1 MRDRR
6 RTCEDRPHRKESIP
20 MSIPL
25 AYAAVAARRNPPA
38 LPFGWGAVTVLL
50 VGALFTII
58 GIVIILYAFF
68 GFITGTVGAA
78 LGGGGVLSILST
90 FMGAIILFV
99 IGGVLAGIGGWLIR
113 LWWIFLLVGVVAGT
127 AGDTARDRA
136 GARTSEVQGRCQR
149 CGRLDPQL
157 VTFCMSCRKPV

>member
-6 RTCEDRPHRKESIP
+6 RTCEDRRHRKESIP

-50 VGALFTII
+50 
-58 GIVIILYAFF
+58 
-68 GFITGTVGAA
+68 VGAA

-127 AGDTARDRA
+127 AGDSARDREA
-136 GARTSEVQGRCQR
+136 ARTSEVRVRCQS
-149 CGRLDPQL
+149 CGRLNPEF
-157 VTFCMSCRKPV
+157 VKFCMSCGKPV